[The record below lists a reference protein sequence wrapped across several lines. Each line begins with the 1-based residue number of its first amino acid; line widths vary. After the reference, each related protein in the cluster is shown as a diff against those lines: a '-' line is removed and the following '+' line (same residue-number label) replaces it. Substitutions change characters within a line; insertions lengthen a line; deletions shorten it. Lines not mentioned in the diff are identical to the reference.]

1 MEPMKIKTYWPLL
14 DYHHI
19 HSIFM
24 SLMIDSK
31 DDYRN
36 GCADHHVFKKHQE
49 LGLVVKPS
57 TIVVSGSLYL
67 SPGIYILPPPSK
79 ILPCLSHL
87 FGIISCSNVVLFF

>member
-1 MEPMKIKTYWPLL
+1 MEPMKIKTNWPLL
-14 DYHHI
+14 DYNQI

-49 LGLVVKPS
+49 LGLVVKAS
-57 TIVVSGSLYL
+57 TIEVSAALYL
-67 SPGIYILPPPSK
+67 SPGIYVLPPPSK
-79 ILPCLSHL
+79 VLPCFCGF
-87 FGIISCSNVVLFF
+87 FGGI